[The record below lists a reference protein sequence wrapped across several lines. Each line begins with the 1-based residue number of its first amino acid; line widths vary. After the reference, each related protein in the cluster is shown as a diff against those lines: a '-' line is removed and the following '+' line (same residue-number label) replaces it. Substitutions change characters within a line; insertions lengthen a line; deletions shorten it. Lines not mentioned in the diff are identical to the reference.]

1 MSIRVEL
8 NQGLL
13 IRLRSKLD
21 GRKSDT
27 LSLVELA
34 LEEQGS
40 FENIHNAVKNGTNYS
55 KTADIGSVNVANTSI
70 VDMDDTLYLLT
81 DKLMEVIEL
90 VSFKDLTRNTYKIR
104 DSNWE

>member
-13 IRLRSKLD
+13 ARLRSKLNA
-21 GRKSDT
+21 RKSDT
-27 LSLVELA
+27 LSLVEQA

-40 FENIHNAVKNGTNYS
+40 FENIHKAVKNGTIYS
-55 KTADIGSVNVANTSI
+55 KTTNVESVHAANTSI
-70 VDMDDTLYLLT
+70 VDISGNLYLLT
-81 DKLMEVIEL
+81 DKLMEITEL
-90 VSFKDLTRNTYKIR
+90 VPFEHLNRDTYTIR

>member
-55 KTADIGSVNVANTSI
+55 KTADIGRVHAANTSI
-70 VDMDDTLYLLT
+70 VDMDNTLYLLT

-90 VSFKDLTRNTYKIR
+90 VPFAELTRDTYKIR
-104 DSNWE
+104 NSNWE

>member
-55 KTADIGSVNVANTSI
+55 KTADIGSVHAANTPI
-70 VDMDDTLYLLT
+70 VDMDNTLYLLT

-90 VSFKDLTRNTYKIR
+90 VPFAELTRDTYKIR
-104 DSNWE
+104 NSNWE

>member
-55 KTADIGSVNVANTSI
+55 KTADIGSVHAANTSI
-70 VDMDDTLYLLT
+70 VDMDNTLYLLT

-90 VSFKDLTRNTYKIR
+90 VSFRDLTRNTYKIR

>member
-13 IRLRSKLD
+13 TKMRSKLT
-21 GRKSDT
+21 GRNSTT
-27 LSLVELA
+27 LYLVERA

-55 KTADIGSVNVANTSI
+55 KHADIGSVHAANTSI
-70 VDMDDTLYLLT
+70 VDMDNTLYLLT

-90 VSFKDLTRNTYKIR
+90 VPFADLTKNTYKIR
-104 DSNWE
+104 NSNWE

>member
-34 LEEQGS
+34 LEEQCS

-55 KTADIGSVNVANTSI
+55 KTADIGSVHAANTSI
-70 VDMDDTLYLLT
+70 VDMDNTLYLLT

-90 VSFKDLTRNTYKIR
+90 VPFAELTRDTYKIR
-104 DSNWE
+104 NSNWE